1 MKLRTVCAVSSLGNT
16 QRWLPLCT
24 SWNPGERQRET
35 ETNRKNERQT
45 ERRRQPRGGVSH
57 SHRRILRS
65 GEARP
70 RETEREDASPGEKS
84 ATATDASSD
93 LEKRGW
99 EGRHREKTPA
109 QGRSQPQPQA
119 HPQTWRSMA
128 EREMG
133 RRRPLVQTMTAAD
146 TQRDEAS
153 SQEGQ
158 DTPSKNLEVIQT

>member
-1 MKLRTVCAVSSLGNT
+1 MQSLVWGIPSDGYLCALPET
-16 QRWLPLCT
+16 QER
-24 SWNPGERQRET
+24 GRERQ
-35 ETNRKNERQT
+35 RQT
-45 ERRRQPRGGVSH
+45 ERMKDRQ
-57 SHRRILRS
+57 
-65 GEARP
+65 
-70 RETEREDASPGEKS
+70 REDASPEEES

-93 LEKRGW
+93 LEKRGQ
-99 EGRHREKTPA
+99 ERQREKTPA

-133 RRRPLVQTMTAAD
+133 RRRPLVQTMTAVD

-158 DTPSKNLEVIQT
+158 DTPSKNLEVIRT